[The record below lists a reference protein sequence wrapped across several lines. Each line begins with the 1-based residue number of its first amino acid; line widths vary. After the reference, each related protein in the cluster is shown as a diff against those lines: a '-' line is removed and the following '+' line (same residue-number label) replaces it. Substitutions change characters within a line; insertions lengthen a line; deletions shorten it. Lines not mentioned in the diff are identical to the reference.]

1 MRTRILQW
9 WEPREGT
16 SFAWSFQM
24 KKSSH
29 LTSSSP
35 LMSKGFKEFKI
46 HGFSLSFEVSY
57 LNEWVKYAM
66 KDLCCKY
73 TCMWKLWSLGKGLVL
88 QVTEYVLVETVKNN
102 GEIVRDYPPLLL
114 SEFSFNTC
122 ASLKSFFGF
131 LYSFQCLRNWW
142 LMISHC
148 PYTGRFTLLSLHV
161 ILRRWHSWW
170 KEENIEGT
178 KW

>member
-35 LMSKGFKEFKI
+35 LMSKEFKEFKI
-46 HGFSLSFEVSY
+46 RGFILSFEVSY
-57 LNEWVKYAM
+57 LSEWVKYAM

-73 TCMWKLWSLGKGLVL
+73 TCMWKSWSFRKGFGI
-88 QVTEYVLVETVKNN
+88 TSYWICSSWNSSNN
-102 GEIVRDYPPLLL
+102 GEIVRAYPPLL

-131 LYSFQCLRNWW
+131 RIPFSASGIGDLWSPTVLHRKT
-142 LMISHC
+142 H
-148 PYTGRFTLLSLHV
+148 TSLPPCHP
-161 ILRRWHSWW
+161 
-170 KEENIEGT
+170 
-178 KW
+178 